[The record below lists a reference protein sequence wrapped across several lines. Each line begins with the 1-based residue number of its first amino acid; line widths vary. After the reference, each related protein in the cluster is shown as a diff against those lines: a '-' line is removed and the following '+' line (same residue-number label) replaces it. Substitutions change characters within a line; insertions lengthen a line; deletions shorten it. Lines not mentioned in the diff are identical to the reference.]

1 MTRGGFYQRLAA
13 YVVAAMLT
21 QFVGDAESLRDADT
35 VTAAIFAAK
44 VILSGVIVWRAFI
57 DQSQTN
63 YEKTNLRN

>member
-21 QFVGDAESLRDADT
+21 QFVGDAESLRNADT

-63 YEKTNLRN
+63 YEKSNLRN

>member
-21 QFVGDAESLRDADT
+21 QFVGDAESLRNADT
-35 VTAAIFAAK
+35 VTAAIFTAK

-63 YEKTNLRN
+63 YEKSNLRN

>member
-35 VTAAIFAAK
+35 VTAAIFTAK

-63 YEKTNLRN
+63 YEKSNLRN

>member
-63 YEKTNLRN
+63 YEKSNLRN

>member
-1 MTRGGFYQRLAA
+1 MTRCGFYQRLAA

-21 QFVGDAESLRDADT
+21 QFVGDAESLRNADT
-35 VTAAIFAAK
+35 VTAAIFTAK

-63 YEKTNLRN
+63 YEKSNLRN

>member
-57 DQSQTN
+57 DQSQTT

>member
-35 VTAAIFAAK
+35 VTAAIFTAK

-57 DQSQTN
+57 DQSQTT
-63 YEKTNLRN
+63 YEKSNLRN

>member
-57 DQSQTN
+57 DQSQTT
-63 YEKTNLRN
+63 YEKSNLRN